1 MRIQNYDAAVVGAGP
16 IGLFVANKIAEKNH
30 KVVVFEKNKQI
41 GAPMNCAGLITAR
54 IFEDFNIPKKDSIQ
68 NKIKGAHIHSPSDNI
83 LSVGGDKT
91 RALVIDRIKFD
102 RNIAEMAK
110 QEKVEILTNNKID
123 KISRK
128 TEGLKLKNSK
138 KTNFFCKLLIGA
150 DGPFS
155 TVRKSFEMPEP
166 KEFLYSAGAQV
177 TNVNLEPG
185 FVHIFVGNKVA
196 PGFFAWIIPTNKK
209 GTNARVGLCTNKTAD
224 YSPRQYLDA
233 FFKNKHS
240 SKILKNAKI
249 EKRLGGAIP
258 IGFIKRNVLDNVM
271 LVGDAAAH
279 VKPTSGG
286 GIFPGLY
293 CANLCSQIA
302 NKSIKNNNFSS
313 DFLKEY
319 QKACLETIGKELSKG
334 MRLRSAFKKLSD
346 KKIDK
351 YISNFT
357 DERIIEIIN
366 TYGDIDFPSK
376 LVKPL
381 LKKTPL
387 LLKFLLK

>member
-209 GTNARVGLCTNKTAD
+209 GTTARVGLCTNKTAD
-224 YSPRQYLDA
+224 CSPRQYLDA
-233 FFKNKHS
+233 FFKKKYS

-381 LKKTPL
+381 LKKPPL